1 MQKILLSY
9 NDLEELGFGS
19 RTTIWRKLQDKSL
32 EFPEPIDTGYGQKK
46 WRYSD
51 LQSWIKQ
58 RLAAS
63 RMEGQQ

>member
-1 MQKILLSY
+1 VQKILLSY

-46 WRYSD
+46 WRSSD
-51 LQSWIKQ
+51 LQSWIQQ
-58 RLAAS
+58 RAAES
-63 RMEGQQ
+63 VAEE